1 MAERVGYR
9 CSNPTCRRLTSR
21 PHPTDA
27 AEVIR
32 AGVAAHITAA
42 SSGGARY
49 DASLSPQQRSSI
61 ENGIW
66 LCEVCAKEID
76 DAADLY
82 TKELLRHWKQ
92 NAERSAAV
100 AARAGPDVIAEVQAA
115 IDLARGTLI
124 EFAAHWQANEPL
136 YDLPRSTMTDA
147 EWEEENRVIIQYGIS
162 RLAAFG
168 TEVAPLIT
176 AALTKATAVLGESD
190 PLIKDLMREA
200 KGGVS
205 VNYISMRLLAHSLQ
219 KLRTILDLR

>member
-27 AEVIR
+27 AVVIR

-66 LCEVCAKEID
+66 LCEICAKEID

-82 TKELLRHWKQ
+82 TVELLRHWKQ

-115 IDLARGTLI
+115 IDLAYGALVS
-124 EFAAHWQANEPL
+124 FAAHWQENEPL
-136 YDLPRSTMTDA
+136 YSLPSRSTMTDA
-147 EWEEENRVIIQYGIS
+147 KSEEENRAIMQYGIS
-162 RLAAFG
+162 RLAAFS
-168 TEVAPLIT
+168 TEVAPLVT
-176 AALTKATAVLGESD
+176 AAITKATALLGESD
-190 PLIKDLMREA
+190 PLIQDLIREA
-200 KGGVS
+200 KGVA
-205 VNYISMRLLAHSLQ
+205 VNYISMRIVANSLQ
-219 KLRTILDLR
+219 KLRTVLDLR

>member
-66 LCEVCAKEID
+66 LCEICAKVID

-82 TKELLRHWKQ
+82 TVELLRYWKQ

-115 IDLARGTLI
+115 IDLAYGALVSFVSR
-124 EFAAHWQANEPL
+124 WQANEPFF
-136 YDLPRSTMTDA
+136 YGRTSTMTDA
-147 EWEEENRVIIQYGIS
+147 QWEAETRARRQHS
-162 RLAAFG
+162 LDRQAAFDA
-168 TEVAPLIT
+168 EVAPLIT
-176 AALTKATAVLGESD
+176 DTLAKATVVLGEAD
-190 PLIKDLMREA
+190 PVIQDLMQQA
-200 KGGVS
+200 KRAS
-205 VNYISMRLLAHSLQ
+205 VNYFAMRMFGDSLQ
-219 KLRTILDLR
+219 RLRTVLDLR